1 MTLKKRKTLMKNY
14 CPQKSKNLKAVKYFK
29 ASETIFKGSR
39 KNCYKTSNRS
49 TLSFQSLVNQCKT
62 EKKRTIWIIW
72 LIKNIY
78 IRKEKNSTD
87 NPVRNVMQ

>member
-1 MTLKKRKTLMKNY
+1 MTLKKRKTLMKNH

-29 ASETIFKGSR
+29 ASEKIFKGSR

-49 TLSFQSLVNQCKT
+49 TLSFQSLVNQCKK

-72 LIKNIY
+72 LIKYIY
-78 IRKEKNSTD
+78 
-87 NPVRNVMQ
+87 M